1 MDGEVE
7 GGRGRETKLES
18 GSERALL
25 PRLLSACRRC
35 SRSAWVR
42 APIRRTGRVLALTTT
57 GEADQGTPANTR
69 MAAPRNHT
77 VVSS

>member
-35 SRSAWVR
+35 SRSARVR
-42 APIRRTGRVLALTTT
+42 ANSTHRPG
-57 GEADQGTPANTR
+57 P
-69 MAAPRNHT
+69 
-77 VVSS
+77 